1 MISRNL
7 RLGIAFLALPAVI
20 LYSCG
25 ESGKPDSDITESEV
39 SADTLSADSDENV
52 NKVQEIFYAV
62 PSPMEMA
69 SILKKTGASYD
80 MELLNDVKK
89 VNEYTTSRSQAL
101 NLGVY
106 GANLSYASIFNQN
119 QESIIY
125 LSCTKKL
132 AEKLGVTKA
141 FNDSAIERMEANIEN
156 RDSLLSIVSET
167 YYMLDAYLKEN
178 DRDHISAMVIAAGW
192 VEGLYLSTS
201 IAKKSEQ
208 KEEKLITRIAEQKL
222 SLENLMDLV
231 EAYNSSG
238 QLDDIANDLKAIHD
252 AYRDVEYEKGES
264 GSGKTESGTP
274 VLGSKTSI
282 SMSDES
288 LQNITEVV
296 AEIRAR
302 YVS

>member
-1 MISRNL
+1 MIFRNL
-7 RLGIAFLALPAVI
+7 RLRVAILAIPALL

-25 ESGKPDSDITESEV
+25 ESGKPDSDIRESEV
-39 SADTLSADSDENV
+39 SEDALDRESDENA

-80 MELLNDVKK
+80 MNLLNDVKN

-101 NLGVY
+101 NLGIY
-106 GANLSYASIFNQN
+106 GADLSYASIFNQN

-156 RDSLLSIVSET
+156 RDSLLNIVSET

-192 VEGLYLSTS
+192 VEGLYLSTQ
-201 IAKKSEQ
+201 IAEKNESR
-208 KEEKLITRIAEQKL
+208 EEKLITRIAEQKL
-222 SLENLMDLV
+222 SLENLINLV
-231 EAYNSSG
+231 DAYNSTG
-238 QLDDIANDLKAIHD
+238 QLDDIAKDLKTIHN
-252 AYRDVEYEKGES
+252 AYEDVTYTKGNAEE
-264 GSGKTESGTP
+264 GNTESGTP
-274 VLGSKTSI
+274 ILGSKTSI
-282 SMSDES
+282 SMSEET
-288 LQNITEVV
+288 LQKITEVV

>member
-39 SADTLSADSDENV
+39 SADTLSASSDENV

-141 FNDSAIERMEANIEN
+141 FNESAIERMEANIEN
-156 RDSLLSIVSET
+156 RDSLLNIVSET

-208 KEEKLITRIAEQKL
+208 KDKKLITRIAEQKL

-252 AYRDVEYEKGES
+252 AYRDVEYKKGES